1 MRDVLIV
8 TRNFPPAS
16 HVSVERAMKLAKY
29 LPEFGW
35 RPTVLTGARATAGL
49 PEDPGLAAQVA
60 GIEVI
65 RARAPEFSLLYGWR
79 ASGGAAKA
87 GEHRVARHGAP
98 RRGKLHPKAW
108 LMPDSHVLW
117 YPFAVRAALRRARAG
132 RWDVIVATS
141 FPPTAILI
149 AHTIAARLTPS
160 PVSWCAAS
168 TAQASAR
175 GRRLCLTSSSSP
187 ATSRRQATFPSN
199 GP

>member
-87 GEHRVARHGAP
+87 GEIE
-98 RRGKLHPKAW
+98 
-108 LMPDSHVLW
+108 
-117 YPFAVRAALRRARAG
+117 RAG
-132 RWDVIVATS
+132 RLSDLWSEANQRIAETGIYNLDRKQHATG
-141 FPPTAILI
+141 LLGRM
-149 AHTIAARLTPS
+149 HELM
-160 PVSWCAAS
+160 
-168 TAQASAR
+168 R
-175 GRRLCLTSSSSP
+175 G
-187 ATSRRQATFPSN
+187 
-199 GP
+199 